1 MKKNESKRINW
12 FTSLIGSA
20 GQWPLAQLKF
30 RPIKT
35 GQSTLNIVLLDTS
48 ASTLHNELFA
58 KAKAAILSIA
68 EKAYWSR
75 ATINNFGLWQ
85 RSRRHPIAY
94 KTCAQGACG
103 SYWTTFPAGGGTPL
117 REVSAACLVVSTK
130 RAQKEPSTCAEHNN
144 YYRWEEHPATFDDIE
159 LLGQITLLLDIE
171 NSPVKRGKGERIAR
185 LLGADYLLLL
195 QLTEN

>member
-1 MKKNESKRINW
+1 MAGVEMKKNESKRINW

-68 EKAYWSR
+68 EKAYLSR
-75 ATINNFGLWQ
+75 QQLTILGFGNSKVDILL
-85 RSRRHPIAY
+85 P
-94 KTCAQGACG
+94 K
-103 SYWTTFPAGGGTPL
+103 
-117 REVSAACLVVSTK
+117 K
-130 RAQKEPSTCAEHNN
+130 RAPKALRQS
-144 YYRWEEHPATFDDIE
+144 RF
-159 LLGQITLLLDIE
+159 G
-171 NSPVKRGKGERIAR
+171 RG
-185 LLGADYLLLL
+185 LGAAAAPHP
-195 QLTEN
+195 T